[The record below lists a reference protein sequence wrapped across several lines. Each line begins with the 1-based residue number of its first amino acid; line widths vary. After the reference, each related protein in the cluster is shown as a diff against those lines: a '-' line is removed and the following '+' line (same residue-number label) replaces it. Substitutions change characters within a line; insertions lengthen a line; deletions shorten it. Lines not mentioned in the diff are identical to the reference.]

1 DRVGAADITQRSIG
15 AQDGE
20 RSLQRLIAVKVSS
33 TEPEAILVPRL
44 YRKVNRSRVVK
55 ATRGRSAAIHRP
67 VIHQLGSR
75 RHAIVDYVR
84 LEVRGNMEKGVKA
97 SPTVRQVKRSRG
109 VKSMLEVPRPGRC
122 GFPH

>member
-97 SPTVRQVKRSRG
+97 SPTVRQGNPV
-109 VKSMLEVPRPGRC
+109 RPVCGRMQS
-122 GFPH
+122 PPPA